1 MKLRRFFYAKKLKK
15 NTMNSQTL
23 DKQFAVVEILCNK
36 YLQKDRDATRLLNKI
51 FNIVADFSLIDER
64 AAADEEF
71 DYAEELQELIFTSK
85 MMYHQMQRHN
95 LLLMGNYGEYV
106 TNQQDKHAD

>member
-1 MKLRRFFYAKKLKK
+1 MEKLDLHKP
-15 NTMNSQTL
+15 NSNV
-23 DKQFAVVEILCNK
+23 AILCEQ
-36 YLQKDRDATRLLNKI
+36 YLLNDKDALSTLNKI
-51 FNIVADFSLIDER
+51 IHLIADFSLIDER